1 MTDQIKKVV
10 AHWLRCPIPVENQ
23 HVSDFGR
30 IQSFD
35 CVLVEIHTAQGL
47 IGHGE
52 AKAAVGSSGDCSTL
66 ASCINHEFAPL
77 LVDENPSEITRIWE
91 KLYSGS
97 RDHYAVS
104 RGRTFPTLG
113 RRGIHI
119 CAISAIDTA
128 LWDILGKRFNCS
140 IVDLLGGACRS
151 VMPAYASGGWAD
163 QDHIGEQLLG
173 YTAKGFSGVKM
184 RVGVIDGCPQR
195 SAARVLAARQ
205 ALGDGVKLMA
215 DAHGT
220 FSPGE
225 AKRFCQLTE
234 QANLFWFEEPCSADN
249 LAGTAEVRAHT
260 ATPIALGES
269 EFTRFD
275 LRDALLAKA
284 ADVLQP
290 DPAIIGGITEM
301 RRVAALAESFQV
313 ALAPHCW
320 GSALSFRASLAVAFT
335 SPAAVILEFS
345 LGANPLLHELVEET
359 SACDPDGNIS
369 CPTGPGLG
377 VTVNQN
383 FVKEFSVPI
392 SS

>member
-1 MTDQIKKVV
+1 MHDQIKKVV
-10 AHWLRCPIPVENQ
+10 AHWLRCPIATESQ

-47 IGHGE
+47 VGHGE
-52 AKAAVGSSGDCSTL
+52 AKAAVGSSGDCAAL

-77 LVDENPSEITRIWE
+77 LVDENPSDISRIWE
-91 KLYSGS
+91 KLYNGT

-113 RRGIHI
+113 RRGLHV

-128 LWDILGKRFNCS
+128 LWDILGKRLNCS
-140 IVDLLGGACRS
+140 VTELLGGACRQA
-151 VMPAYASGGWAD
+151 MPAYASGGWAD
-163 QDHIGEQLLG
+163 REKIGEQLLS
-173 YTAKGFSGVKM
+173 YTAKGFGGVKM
-184 RVGVIDGCPQR
+184 RVGVIDGSPRR
-195 SAARVLAARQ
+195 SAERVWAARE
-205 ALGDGVKLMA
+205 ALGDDVKLMV

-220 FSPGE
+220 FSTAE

-234 QANLFWFEEPCSADN
+234 QADLFWFEEPCSADN
-249 LAGTAEVRAHT
+249 LSGTAEVRLQT

-275 LRDALLAKA
+275 LRDALLASA

-290 DPAIIGGITEM
+290 DPAIVGGITEM
-301 RRVAALAESFQV
+301 RRIAALAESFQV

-320 GSALSFRASLAVAFT
+320 GSAFSFRAALAVAFA
-335 SPAAVILEFS
+335 SPAAIILEFS
-345 LGANPLLHELVEET
+345 LGANPLLHELVEEAT
-359 SACDPDGNIS
+359 ACDPQGNIS
-369 CPTGPGLG
+369 CPSGPGLG
-377 VTVNQN
+377 LTLNREFVN
-383 FVKEFSVPI
+383 EFSVPT
-392 SS
+392 